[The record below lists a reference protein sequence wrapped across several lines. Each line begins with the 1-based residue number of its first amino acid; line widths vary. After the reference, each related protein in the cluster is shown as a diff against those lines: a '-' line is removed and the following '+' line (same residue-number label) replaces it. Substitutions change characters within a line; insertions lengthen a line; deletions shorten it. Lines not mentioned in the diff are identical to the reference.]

1 MGMGMG
7 LKLMGMGWNGKAES
21 HSRTSLV
28 HAHFFQVSLVI
39 TCCITLFNVDC
50 EIIE

>member
-28 HAHFFQVSLVI
+28 HAHFFSSEPSYYMLYNFV
-39 TCCITLFNVDC
+39 
-50 EIIE
+50 